1 MVSLGGSKLAELQRY
16 DPTAGPLESAGSI
29 WLKPQRLGV
38 ALTTE
43 FRVPEHLAIP
53 FVPLEPTTA
62 FLNMSAHAFTISVH
76 RTARAQLAQE
86 FVSADMLSQSR
97 KLCVEAA
104 SKIVMIMK
112 VTSHW
117 DILSVSNNAHTIH
130 FEDISDA
137 QQFNPWTSYTIY
149 LGCVGFAN
157 AWLEERDSTLI
168 SPLSFLL
175 ETLRAFKKTSALA
188 TIMLSDIKVE
198 FPSLMGQ
205 LDKNLADSLSD
216 VNTTCALV
224 LIPC

>member
-1 MVSLGGSKLAELQRY
+1 LTKETFVAFLILVLSYRLISCIQIRTLLPVSNAAFETSTKERALFLSDALITQTNEDLSSFAAQVVLVSLGGSKLAELQRY

-97 KLCVEAA
+97 KLCIEAA

-130 FEDISDA
+130 FED
-137 QQFNPWTSYTIY
+137 
-149 LGCVGFAN
+149 
-157 AWLEERDSTLI
+157 
-168 SPLSFLL
+168 
-175 ETLRAFKKTSALA
+175 
-188 TIMLSDIKVE
+188 
-198 FPSLMGQ
+198 SLTHRSSIPGQ
-205 LDKNLADSLSD
+205 VILFTWA
-216 VNTTCALV
+216 V
-224 LIPC
+224 

>member
-1 MVSLGGSKLAELQRY
+1 MPVSNAAFETSTKERALFLSDALITQTNKDLSSFAAQVVVVSLGGSKLAELQRY
-16 DPTAGPLESAGSI
+16 DPTAGPQESAGSI

-76 RTARAQLAQE
+76 RTARAQLVQDS
-86 FVSADMLSQSR
+86 VSADMLSQSR

-130 FEDISDA
+130 FED
-137 QQFNPWTSYTIY
+137 
-149 LGCVGFAN
+149 
-157 AWLEERDSTLI
+157 TLTGSSSI
-168 SPLSFLL
+168 H
-175 ETLRAFKKTSALA
+175 
-188 TIMLSDIKVE
+188 
-198 FPSLMGQ
+198 GQ
-205 LDKNLADSLSD
+205 VILCTWA
-216 VNTTCALV
+216 V
-224 LIPC
+224 

>member
-1 MVSLGGSKLAELQRY
+1 MQIRTLLPVSNAAFETSTKERALFLSDALITQTNEDLSSFAAQVVLVSLGGSKLAELQRY

-86 FVSADMLSQSR
+86 FVSTDMLSQSR
-97 KLCVEAA
+97 KLCIEAA

-130 FEDISDA
+130 FED
-137 QQFNPWTSYTIY
+137 
-149 LGCVGFAN
+149 
-157 AWLEERDSTLI
+157 
-168 SPLSFLL
+168 
-175 ETLRAFKKTSALA
+175 
-188 TIMLSDIKVE
+188 
-198 FPSLMGQ
+198 SLTHSSSIPGQ
-205 LDKNLADSLSD
+205 VILFTWA
-216 VNTTCALV
+216 V
-224 LIPC
+224 

>member
-1 MVSLGGSKLAELQRY
+1 MTKETSVAFLILVLSYRLISYIQIRTLLPVSNAAFETSTRERALFLSDALITQTNEDLSSFAAQVVLVSLGGSKLAELQRY
-16 DPTAGPLESAGSI
+16 DSTAGPLESAGSI

-86 FVSADMLSQSR
+86 FVSTDMLSQSR
-97 KLCVEAA
+97 KLCIEAA

-130 FEDISDA
+130 FED
-137 QQFNPWTSYTIY
+137 
-149 LGCVGFAN
+149 
-157 AWLEERDSTLI
+157 
-168 SPLSFLL
+168 
-175 ETLRAFKKTSALA
+175 
-188 TIMLSDIKVE
+188 
-198 FPSLMGQ
+198 SLTHSSSIPGQ
-205 LDKNLADSLSD
+205 VILFTWA
-216 VNTTCALV
+216 V
-224 LIPC
+224 